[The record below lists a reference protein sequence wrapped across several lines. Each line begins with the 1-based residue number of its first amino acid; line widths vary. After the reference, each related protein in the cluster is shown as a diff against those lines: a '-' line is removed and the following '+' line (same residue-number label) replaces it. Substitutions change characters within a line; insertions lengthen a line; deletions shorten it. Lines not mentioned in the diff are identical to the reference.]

1 LASSGTYNFAPS
13 IGQCTIAAFERIQ
26 LRLPQLRTE
35 HFNTAFFESNLLM
48 AQFSNLQP
56 NLWKV
61 TQTPVNLVSGTAS
74 YSIPSNVVMILDAW
88 ISTNFGS
95 SQQSD
100 TYITPFSRT
109 EYASTANKSTP
120 GKPTTYWFDRTPP
133 AQTITMWPVP
143 DASGP
148 YVLNYFACL
157 QMQDSAL
164 QSGQTPDLPYL
175 WLDAYV
181 AGMAHRLARVYKPEL
196 EAIRKTDAGEA
207 WKIAAEQGV
216 ENVPLS
222 FAPTIRTYYRR

>member
-1 LASSGTYNFAPS
+1 MASSGTYTFNPS
-13 IGQCTIAAFERIQ
+13 VGQCTLAAFERIQ
-26 LRLPQLRTE
+26 LRMPQLRQE

-56 NLWKV
+56 NLFKV
-61 TQTPVNLVSGTAS
+61 TQTSVNMVSGTAS
-74 YSIPSNVVMILDAW
+74 YPVPSNVVMILDAW

-95 SQQSD
+95 AQQSD
-100 TYITPFSRT
+100 IYITPVSRT
-109 EYASTANKSTP
+109 EYASYANKSTP
-120 GKPTTYWFDRTPP
+120 GRPTSYWFQRTPP

-148 YVLNYFACL
+148 YVLNYYACL

-164 QSGQTPDLPYL
+164 PSGQTPDLPYL

-181 AGMAHRLARVYKPEL
+181 SGMAHRLARVYKPEL
-196 EAIRKTDAGEA
+196 EAVRKADAGEA
-207 WKIAAEQGV
+207 WKIASTQNV

-222 FAPTIRTYYRR
+222 LAPTIRAYYRR